1 MSCPDILLN
10 FHTDVQSVP
19 MDRNNKALVA
29 LIVALLC
36 ISGLFFY
43 VGSVKPV
50 NMGPGDITLSDEG
63 KLVHVEGVVA
73 DPYIGDRSTS
83 FELVDPATGDHVT
96 VFIGFNISTLL
107 KKVLVAGATVKVQG
121 KVTEYKQR
129 PELEVT
135 DGGGI
140 KVLAPPSSTVV
151 AFGTIYGNK
160 EVFDNMTVSLTGTVD
175 TVKFS
180 WGDANITLRSG
191 QFEALCRVSDFLPQ
205 VPFKVGSKVSIV
217 GQVWFDADGKLHL
230 KASGWQ
236 ALTVE
241 D

>member
-1 MSCPDILLN
+1 MDCPDILLN
-10 FHTDVQSVP
+10 FHTDIVSVP
-19 MDRNNKALVA
+19 MDKNNKALVA
-29 LIVALLC
+29 LTVALFF

-43 VGSVKPV
+43 VGSVRPV
-50 NMGPGDITLSDEG
+50 NIGPGDITLSDEG
-63 KLVHVEGVVA
+63 KLVHVEGAIA

-83 FELVDPATGDHVT
+83 FELVNTASGDHVS
-96 VFIGFNISTLL
+96 VFIGFNISSLL
-107 KKVLVAGATVKVQG
+107 RKVLVAGATVKVQG

-129 PELEVT
+129 PEIEIT

-140 KVLAPPSSTVV
+140 KVLAPPTHNEV
-151 AFGTIYGNK
+151 AFGTIYSNK
-160 EVFDNMTVSLTGTVD
+160 NIFDNMTVSLTGTVD
-175 TVKFS
+175 TLKFS
-180 WGDANITLRSG
+180 WGDANLTLRSG

-205 VPFKVGSKVSIV
+205 VPFKTGSKVSLV
-217 GQVWFDADGKLHL
+217 GQVWFDTEGKLHL